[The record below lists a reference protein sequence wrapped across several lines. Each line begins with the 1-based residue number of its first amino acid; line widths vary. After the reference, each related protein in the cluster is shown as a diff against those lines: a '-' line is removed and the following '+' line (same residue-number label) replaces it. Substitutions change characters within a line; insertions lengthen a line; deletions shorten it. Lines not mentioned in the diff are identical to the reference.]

1 MRHFEKW
8 LSEERL
14 LKAQEKAESQ
24 DLEEAA
30 QAQVGRPRERW
41 CIGSGESEEN
51 TGKCCTNR
59 TKCRFPTGDA
69 LHDAPVKRSRDGMSM

>member
-1 MRHFEKW
+1 MLRADVPSMRHFEKW
-8 LSEERL
+8 LSEERH

-30 QAQVGRPRERW
+30 QAQVDRPRERW
-41 CIGSGESEEN
+41 CIGSGEREEN

-59 TKCRFPTGDA
+59 TQHA
-69 LHDAPVKRSRDGMSM
+69 